1 MEMMCLLIERTADVI
16 GALSPR
22 PPRVRLSLNIEQ
34 EKAYSLPTAHSMQK
48 FSDCYGSGLF
58 MRRAGIAILLVIAGF
73 LPMSAKS
80 DDLVNQGG
88 WIAKRL
94 CSQCHAI
101 SGSGPSPVAA
111 APIFSTIGRRT
122 EIVDLPEALAE
133 GILTGHGPT
142 EMPEFVLT
150 PDEIDALL
158 AYLHSV
164 QK

>member
-1 MEMMCLLIERTADVI
+1 
-16 GALSPR
+16 
-22 PPRVRLSLNIEQ
+22 
-34 EKAYSLPTAHSMQK
+34 
-48 FSDCYGSGLF
+48 
-58 MRRAGIAILLVIAGF
+58 MRRAGVAILLVIAGF